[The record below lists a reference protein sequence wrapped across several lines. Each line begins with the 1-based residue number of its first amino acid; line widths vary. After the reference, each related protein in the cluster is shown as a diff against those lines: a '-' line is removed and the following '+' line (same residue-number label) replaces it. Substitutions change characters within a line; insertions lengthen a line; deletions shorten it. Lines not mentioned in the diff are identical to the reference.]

1 MTRLIPFGVTST
13 MRLSGAVN
21 GIVEKAT
28 WMPQEDSKR
37 LGSMGDNPNM
47 PQHAPFISIQYS

>member
-1 MTRLIPFGVTST
+1 MTRLIPFGATST

-28 WMPQEDSKR
+28 WMSQENSKR
-37 LGSMGDNPNM
+37 LVIKWVITKICPM
-47 PQHAPFISIQYS
+47 YK

>member
-1 MTRLIPFGVTST
+1 MTSLIPFGVTSA

-28 WMPQEDSKR
+28 WMSQEDSKR
-37 LGSMGDNPNM
+37 LV
-47 PQHAPFISIQYS
+47 IKWVITRICTIYK